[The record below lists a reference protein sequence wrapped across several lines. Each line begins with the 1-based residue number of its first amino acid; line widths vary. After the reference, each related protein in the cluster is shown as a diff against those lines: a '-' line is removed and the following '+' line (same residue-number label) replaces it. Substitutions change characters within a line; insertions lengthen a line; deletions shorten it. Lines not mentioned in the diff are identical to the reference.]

1 MITQV
6 VEQIKNQ
13 IELSNIYY
21 DKCLQCM
28 EQEDENGLIENLL
41 DKWWLNNGM
50 NRAVINFNQSIPVTP
65 VFGNYDDWKQAND
78 SDYVSIKECSKRIS
92 KEDFLDYVIHNYDED
107 LSDYCKSRISQLSS
121 SLQKQA
127 VDDVQQNANLVFNRL
142 YKLYVKDLVEYLEE
156 NYETEL

>member
-41 DKWWLNNGM
+41 D
-50 NRAVINFNQSIPVTP
+50 
-65 VFGNYDDWKQAND
+65 
-78 SDYVSIKECSKRIS
+78 
-92 KEDFLDYVIHNYDED
+92 
-107 LSDYCKSRISQLSS
+107 
-121 SLQKQA
+121 
-127 VDDVQQNANLVFNRL
+127 
-142 YKLYVKDLVEYLEE
+142 
-156 NYETEL
+156 